1 MKNNVKLVDK
11 NKIGSGNLFQSLEQ
25 AQSVLESF
33 LLRELNADSPVQLG
47 RGDLKILANL
57 DCRSTYASELARR
70 LGVSRQ
76 AVNRLLHNV
85 ISLDLVQLEADS
97 DRKNTK
103 RIVITD
109 AGAAFIEK
117 ALHHIGEFEARLEAR
132 IGAQR
137 VEAFKSALAQD
148 WRRLLSD

>member
-1 MKNNVKLVDK
+1 MEDNVKLVDK
-11 NKIGSGNLFQSLEQ
+11 LNINSGNLFQSLEQ

-33 LLRELNADSPVQLG
+33 LLRELNADGPVQLG

-76 AVNRLLHNV
+76 AVNRLLRNL
-85 ISLDLVQLEADS
+85 IALDLVQLEADP

-109 AGAAFIEK
+109 EGAAFIEK
-117 ALHHIGEFEARLEAR
+117 ALHHISEFEARLKAR
-132 IGAQR
+132 IGSQR
-137 VEAFKSALAQD
+137 VEALKSALAED
-148 WRRLLSD
+148 WRQMLFG